1 MGEDASEQTATETT
15 ELGFPV
21 DVIEAEETAG
31 RWPDLTRLEARRPD
45 ILGAIVWFLARNV
58 PVRSI
63 CRALKPM
70 SPCTV
75 NAVRNHPRWKK
86 AVVSES
92 ANVVDMLDETLRLTV
107 EDALDK
113 ARDGKMPSIFEAKLL
128 FEMRQL
134 LSGGATQRVEVL
146 VTSEEEDA
154 VRFFQNARKPQTDPG
169 MVLEAEV
176 LPAVGDA
183 SVALSTSVPLNS
195 FTHSGD
201 SESPV

>member
-1 MGEDASEQTATETT
+1 
-15 ELGFPV
+15 V
-21 DVIEAEETAG
+21 DVIEAEEKAG

-75 NAVRNHPRWKK
+75 NAVRNHPKWKK

-113 ARDGKMPSIFEAKLL
+113 AREGKMPTIFEAKLL

-154 VRFFQNARKPQTDPG
+154 VRFFQSARQQTPPG
-169 MVLEAEV
+169 MVLDAEV
-176 LPAVGDA
+176 LPAVGEA
-183 SVALSTSVPLNS
+183 SAVLATSVPLNA

>member
-1 MGEDASEQTATETT
+1 MRDDETMPSATETT
-15 ELGFPV
+15 ELGFHV
-21 DVIEAEETAG
+21 DVIEAEEKAG

-75 NAVRNHPRWKK
+75 NAVRNHPKWKK

-113 ARDGKMPSIFEAKLL
+113 AREGKMPTIFEAKLL

-154 VRFFQNARKPQTDPG
+154 VRFFQSARQQTPPG
-169 MVLEAEV
+169 MVLDAEV
-176 LPAVGDA
+176 LPAVGEA
-183 SVALSTSVPLNS
+183 SAVLATSVPLNA

>member
-1 MGEDASEQTATETT
+1 MGEDDSMPVAKETT

-21 DVIEAEETAG
+21 DVIESEEKAG

-63 CRALKPM
+63 CRALKPL

-75 NAVRNHPRWKK
+75 NAVRNHPVWKK

-92 ANVVDMLDETLRLTV
+92 RTVVDMLDETLRLTV

-113 ARDGKMPSIFEAKLL
+113 AREGKMPTIFEAKLL

-134 LSGGATQRVEVL
+134 LSGGATQRVEVQ
-146 VTSEEEDA
+146 VSSEEEEALKFFRDA
-154 VRFFQNARKPQTDPG
+154 RRQTDPG
-169 MVLEAEV
+169 MVFEAEILPPVADVSAAAKTAV
-176 LPAVGDA
+176 LSNTTP
-183 SVALSTSVPLNS
+183 
-195 FTHSGD
+195 FSGD

>member
-1 MGEDASEQTATETT
+1 MRDDETMPSATETT

-21 DVIEAEETAG
+21 DVIEAEEKAG

-75 NAVRNHPRWKK
+75 NAVRNHPKWKK

-113 ARDGKMPSIFEAKLL
+113 AREGKMPSIFEAKLL

-154 VRFFQNARKPQTDPG
+154 LRFFQSARQQTAPG
-169 MVLEAEV
+169 MVLEAEI
-176 LPAVGDA
+176 LPQVPDA
-183 SVALSTSVPLNS
+183 SAVVETNVHANTLTN
-195 FTHSGD
+195 SGD

>member
-1 MGEDASEQTATETT
+1 MRDDETMPSATETT

-21 DVIEAEETAG
+21 DVIEAEEKAG

-75 NAVRNHPRWKK
+75 NAVRNHPKWKK

-113 ARDGKMPSIFEAKLL
+113 AREGKMPSIFEAKLL

-154 VRFFQNARKPQTDPG
+154 VRFFQSARQTPPG
-169 MVLEAEV
+169 MVLDAEV
-176 LPAVGDA
+176 LPAVGEA
-183 SVALSTSVPLNS
+183 SAVLETSVPLNA

>member
-1 MGEDASEQTATETT
+1 MEHG
-15 ELGFPV
+15 
-21 DVIEAEETAG
+21 AEEFVGGGGAQFG
-31 RWPDLTRLEARRPD
+31 SDLAEALHDGIDGFIERGGASGHADVTGVAEPRG
-45 ILGAIVWFLARNV
+45 IEFLGT
-58 PVRSI
+58 RSI

-75 NAVRNHPRWKK
+75 NAVRNHPKWKK

-92 ANVVDMLDETLRLTV
+92 GTVVDMLDETLRLTV

-113 ARDGKMPSIFEAKLL
+113 AREGKMPTIFEAKLL

-146 VTSEEEDA
+146 ASSEEEDA
-154 VRFFQNARKPQTDPG
+154 VRFFQNARKQTPPG